1 MSLFALS
8 ASPLEIMLRGSV
20 MFWLLFIIFRF
31 ILRRDIGSV
40 GVSEFLFVVIVADAS
55 QNAMSGDAK
64 TIADGVL
71 LIATL
76 VFWNFSLDWISY
88 KSKFIRRITEAPPI
102 LLVKSGK
109 LQLKNMRREFIT
121 REEIFAKIR
130 QQGLERL
137 EQVKEMRLEG
147 DGEISIIKA
156 G

>member
-1 MSLFALS
+1 
-8 ASPLEIMLRGSV
+8 
-20 MFWLLFIIFRF
+20 
-31 ILRRDIGSV
+31 DIGSV
-40 GVSEFLFVVIVADAS
+40 GISDFLFVVIVADAS

-76 VFWNFSLDWISY
+76 VFWHFSLDWVRY
-88 KSKFIRRITEAPPI
+88 KFKFIRCITEAPPI

-109 LQLKNMRREFIT
+109 LQLKNMRKEFIT
-121 REEIFAKIR
+121 RDEIFAKLR
-130 QQGLERL
+130 QQGLENL

-156 G
+156 A